1 MNCWLIYCSM
11 VRWRVNPSG
20 AMARSTTRFLGQ
32 VKTAPSA
39 RVGSTYGRFYF
50 IFKPEEGWRI
60 LLVAPCPGV
69 EVSRLHPTSQEP
81 GRVFSASQAS
91 CNELISKRDFQGK
104 LTADDYGKMFSKG
117 ETIYDN

>member
-1 MNCWLIYCSM
+1 MGAFILFSSLIHHEGM
-11 VRWRVNPSG
+11 
-20 AMARSTTRFLGQ
+20 
-32 VKTAPSA
+32 
-39 RVGSTYGRFYF
+39 
-50 IFKPEEGWRI
+50 EEHPGPPHC
-60 LLVAPCPGV
+60 LGV

-117 ETIYDN
+117 ENNLR